1 MMKHWPVAISL
12 LAAGTPAAAQQPAV
26 RGFVVVEKGMYTRAV
41 VSSQRDSNGVV
52 QNVVSDPQ
60 LVLGTK
66 QIPAKLGVS
75 FGFRFFL
82 TGTPP
87 GAKVTM
93 RKEVRYPAPGARPPG
108 SASPLVL
115 SSVSTDVPL
124 NRVRFT
130 GYTLAEP
137 WELIPGRWVISLWAG
152 DRKLGEQEFT
162 VVKE

>member
-1 MMKHWPVAISL
+1 MC
-12 LAAGTPAAAQQPAV
+12 LAVLGAPAAARPAAQEPTV
-26 RGFVVVEKGMYTRAV
+26 RGFVVVEKGMYTRQV
-41 VSSQRDSNGVV
+41 VSSERDSSGVV

-60 LVLGTK
+60 LVRGTK

-82 TGTPP
+82 TGTPA

-93 RKEVRYPAPGARPPG
+93 RKEIRYPAPGARPPG
-108 SASPLVL
+108 SASPLAL

-124 NRVRFT
+124 NRTRFT

-137 WELIPGRWVISLWAG
+137 WELIPGRWVISLWVG
-152 DRKLGEQEFT
+152 NRKLGEQEFM